1 MMPHDLEYLLNYNV
15 WLDVKILLATVP
27 AVLWGTGAV

>member
-1 MMPHDLEYLLNYNV
+1 MPHDVDYLLNFSL
-15 WLDVKILLATVP
+15 WLDCKILLATLP